1 MENNLTP
8 YDQFQL
14 RVYGNIIPAVEETPD
29 DELFESGIEELNRL
43 AEWMESMAEAE
54 LLEHQ

>member
-8 YDQFQL
+8 YDQWQL
-14 RVYGNIIPAVEETPD
+14 STYGNIIPTVEETPD

-54 LLEHQ
+54 LSEHQ